1 MQPPRIMTTWLALS
15 LLASS
20 LAAVQA
26 FAPTAGGRISL
37 NRVLQQQPMSMRAP
51 SPVAMLMPE
60 HITDLATQQLPTA
73 ALLAD
78 GDVFGEVFMA
88 GMSIAFAAIG
98 ATVFVGIVVRGKYD
112 DLEESFFAAQDE
124 QLMEDK
130 ELKVTT
136 KSQAVSDFFG
146 DVNPTESPGSSG
158 GGSSS

>member
-1 MQPPRIMTTWLALS
+1 
-15 LLASS
+15 
-20 LAAVQA
+20 
-26 FAPTAGGRISL
+26 
-37 NRVLQQQPMSMRAP
+37 
-51 SPVAMLMPE
+51 MLIPE
-60 HITDLATQQLPTA
+60 HIADVTTLQLPTA

-146 DVNPTESPGSSG
+146 DVNPTESTGGSSG
-158 GGSSS
+158 GGSGS